1 MVRSRKKTEETA
13 SARPTSTGLDVNA
26 VVSYNVKAIRER
38 RGWTQ
43 QSVAERL
50 AQLTGHQLPQASIS
64 AMERGSDGDRRR
76 RFDAHELYLLSV
88 VFNVPIAY
96 FFIPPPG
103 TGSERLADTGQE
115 VSKLYAALLGREE
128 QLIPLDERLKE
139 IQINNPEESDAI
151 LAAIHGTTEPIE
163 NWHASFRIWR
173 KRRLD
178 DLASQYG
185 DRLDEVALF
194 LKEFATKIEASG
206 PAGYLQWMAH
216 RQGETPIND
225 PDLEDE
231 FPPEPAQVQPK
242 E

>member
-1 MVRSRKKTEETA
+1 MVRSRKKAQEAPTT
-13 SARPTSTGLDVNA
+13 RPTSTGLDVNA

-50 AQLTGHQLPQASIS
+50 GRITGHQLPQASIS

-103 TGSERLADTGQE
+103 TGSEKLADTGDD
-115 VSKLYAALLGREE
+115 VSQLYASLLGHED
-128 QLIPLDERLKE
+128 QLAPLDERLEE
-139 IQINNPEESDAI
+139 IKIKNPEESDAI
-151 LAAIHGTTEPIE
+151 LAAIYGTDEPVG
-163 NWHASFRIWR
+163 NWHQSFRTWR

-194 LKEFATKIEASG
+194 LKEFAMKIEASG
-206 PAGYLQWMAH
+206 PAGYLQSMAH
-216 RQGETPIND
+216 RHGEVPLND
-225 PDLEDE
+225 AAFEDE
-231 FPPEPAQVQPK
+231 AADTTET
-242 E
+242 EE